1 MAKKKTEEITPAKIK
16 KKIGR
21 PSKYT
26 KELGVEICKAL
37 AYSIH
42 GIRRIC
48 RENEH
53 FPHYDTI
60 QDWRDSKQ
68 DFSDFYEAAKLKQA
82 LRFAEDI
89 VEIADELVDP
99 FIITDKGTIPNPHAV
114 AHARLRMDARKW
126 IACKLL
132 PKVYG
137 DKMQQEVTLVKHED
151 TIEALK

>member
-1 MAKKKTEEITPAKIK
+1 MVAKNKG
-16 KKIGR
+16 GR

-26 KELGVEICKAL
+26 KELGEEICNTL
-37 AYSIH
+37 ATSID

-48 RENEH
+48 AANPH
-53 FPHYDTI
+53 FPEPCTI
-60 QDWRDSKQ
+60 KDWRHKYAE
-68 DFSDFYEAAKLKQA
+68 FSSQYEAAKLKQA
-82 LRFAEDI
+82 LGFAEDI
-89 VEIADELVDP
+89 TDIVDDLIEP

-151 TIEALK
+151 ALKELE